1 MNTLLKKMLV
11 LLPVVILGILYLD
24 AHNET
29 YRHVR
34 NWRLLLL
41 ALSFSLLYG
50 WIFMEVFL
58 RKQSVFSQVLTQG
71 SFYVYIFM
79 VLTLTGYFILFRE
92 VSSHG
97 WWHKMLLR
105 IERRD
110 HVNLE
115 LFKMFTIYTMFSK
128 QIIGNFF
135 MLFPLGIFLPILY
148 KRISNLFL
156 ILLVSLLFST
166 SIELLQLITRF
177 RSADV
182 DDIFLNTLGACA
194 GFLVYR
200 LISFFI
206 KSTSQQRQTAT
217 TAMSAITGNSN

>member
-1 MNTLLKKMLV
+1 MNALFKKFLV
-11 LLPVVILGILYLD
+11 LLPVVILGILYLN
-24 AHNET
+24 AHHET
-29 YRHVR
+29 YQHVR

-41 ALSFSLLYG
+41 ALSFFLLYG

-97 WWHKMLLR
+97 WWHKLMLR

-182 DDIFLNTLGACA
+182 DDIFLNTLGACS

-200 LISFFI
+200 LIIFFI
-206 KSTSQQRQTAT
+206 RTMVNVNRQ
-217 TAMSAITGNSN
+217 SSIVNS